1 MMYRCIVLES
11 KISMQIYVICDEI
24 DRTLFT
30 VLKFLLVSSHNKDL
44 DFLSSVFFKPI
55 DLDLFITN

>member
-1 MMYRCIVLES
+1 MFES

-30 VLKFLLVSSHNKDL
+30 VLKFLLISSHNKDL
-44 DFLSSVFFKPI
+44 DFFSSVFFKPI
-55 DLDLFITN
+55 DLDVFITN